1 MKKRQTWL
9 ASKITILMA
18 VFITLMSI
26 ASVAIVY
33 FWSYYYFGKI
43 FEDRIIDEYTYEKN
57 EERGVY
63 NEWILGVTAHS
74 IDIVEAIH
82 GQPTAEYIMDHAVE
96 QMEESEVY
104 REKVEGKY
112 LLYKIDLD
120 YENGE
125 KVYKYSVV
133 KDIYR
138 EILPKMLLW
147 FLAITAFIFILSV
160 LLTRMITN
168 KLYYNIHEL
177 KRYIMQTDTQSWDT
191 ELVLETEDAD
201 IQELASSFSSMKY
214 NLKQKDLAQQSMLR
228 YISHELK
235 TPIMII
241 SSYAESARDGIYPK
255 GTIDETLETITKQ
268 TARIENRVEDLLFI
282 AKSNA
287 EDLQNGQD
295 IQLVQLDELIEQV
308 AQDLNVYA
316 SGLTVDLQL
325 AKQLT
330 VIGYQHEIEILIEN
344 MLNNQMKYAKSLLMI
359 RCVKEDG
366 KAVLYFHNDGQAID
380 SSLKDELFTPFT
392 KGKTGA
398 HGLGLSIVKEI
409 AEKHQGSIE
418 LLKKS
423 SGVTFK
429 IIIRNCI

>member
-9 ASKITILMA
+9 ASKLTILLA
-18 VFITLMSI
+18 IFITLMSI
-26 ASVAIVY
+26 TSVSIVY

-63 NEWILGVTAHS
+63 NEWILGVTANS

-82 GQPTAEYIMDHAVE
+82 GQPTAEYIHDQATN

-104 REKVEGKY
+104 REEVDGKY

-125 KVYKYSVV
+125 KVYKYSIV

-147 FLAITAFIFILSV
+147 FVAITIIIFFLSV

-168 KLYYNIHEL
+168 KLYANIHKL
-177 KRYIMQTDTQSWDT
+177 KRYIMETDSQNWDT
-191 ELVLETEDAD
+191 ELVLETEDMD
-201 IQELASSFSSMKY
+201 VKELASSFSTMKQ
-214 NLKQKDLAQQSMLR
+214 NLKEKDMAQQSMLR

-241 SSYAESARDGIYPK
+241 SSYAESAKEGIYPK
-255 GTIDETLETITKQ
+255 GTIEETLETITKQ

-282 AKSNA
+282 AKTNA
-287 EDLQNGQD
+287 QQLESGQEV
-295 IQLVQLDELIEQV
+295 QLVQLDELIERV
-308 AQDLNVYA
+308 AENLNIYESDL
-316 SGLTVDLQL
+316 TIDLQL
-325 AKQLT
+325 AEQLT
-330 VIGYQHEIEILIEN
+330 IFGHRHELEILVEN
-344 MLNNQMKYAKSLLMI
+344 MLDNQLKYANELLSI
-359 RCVKEDG
+359 RCVKEDSE
-366 KAVLYFHNDGQAID
+366 AVLYFHNDGPSMDASIKNQ
-380 SSLKDELFTPFT
+380 LFTPFT
-392 KGKTGA
+392 KGRDGA
-398 HGLGLSIVKEI
+398 HGLGLSIVKQI
-409 AEKHQGSIE
+409 AEKHHGSIS
-418 LLKKS
+418 LLDLPN
-423 SGVTFK
+423 GITFK
-429 IIIRNCI
+429 INLGNRL

>member
-33 FWSYYYFGKI
+33 FWSYYYFGQI

-82 GQPTAEYIMDHAVE
+82 GQPTAEYIMDHAVA
-96 QMEESEVY
+96 QMEESKVY
-104 REKVEGKY
+104 REKVDGKY

-168 KLYYNIHEL
+168 KLYHNIHEL
-177 KRYIMQTDTQSWDT
+177 KRYMMQTDTKSWDT

-201 IQELASSFSSMKY
+201 IQELASSFSAMKY
-214 NLKQKDLAQQSMLR
+214 NLKQRDLAQQSTLR

-241 SSYAESARDGIYPK
+241 SSYAESAKEGIYPK
-255 GTIDETLETITKQ
+255 GSIDETLETITQQ
-268 TARIENRVEDLLFI
+268 TSRIESRVEDLLFI

-287 EDLQNGQD
+287 EILQNGRD

-308 AQDLNVYA
+308 AENLNVYS

-330 VIGYQHEIEILIEN
+330 VIGYRHELEILIEN
-344 MLNNQMKYAKSLLMI
+344 MLDNQIKYARRLLSI

-380 SSLKDELFTPFT
+380 SSIKDKLFTPFT
-392 KGKTGA
+392 KGEAGA

-418 LLKKS
+418 LLKQS

-429 IIIRNCI
+429 IIIRNCK

>member
-9 ASKITILMA
+9 ASKMTILLA

-82 GQPTAEYIMDHAVE
+82 GQLTAEHILDQSVE
-96 QMEESEVY
+96 QMKESEVY
-104 REKVEGKY
+104 REKIDGKY

-125 KVYKYSVV
+125 KVYKYSIV

-138 EILPKMLLW
+138 EILPKMLVW
-147 FLAITAFIFILSV
+147 FLAITVFIFILSV
-160 LLTRMITN
+160 LLTRLITN
-168 KLYYNIHEL
+168 KLYHNIHKL
-177 KRYIMQTDTQSWDT
+177 KQYIMQTDTRNWDT

-201 IQELASSFSSMKY
+201 IQDLASSFSAMKY
-214 NLKQKDLAQQSMLR
+214 NLKQKDLAQQSMLQ

-235 TPIMII
+235 TPVMII
-241 SSYAESARDGIYPK
+241 SSYAESAKDGIYPK
-255 GTIDETLETITKQ
+255 GTIEETLDTITNQ
-268 TARIENRVEDLLFI
+268 AIRIENRVEDLLFI

-287 EDLQNGQD
+287 QQLESGQD

-308 AQDLNVYA
+308 VTNLNVHG
-316 SGLTVDLQL
+316 SGLTIDLQL

-330 VIGYQHEIEILIEN
+330 VIGYQHELEILIEN
-344 MLNNQMKYAKSLLMI
+344 MLDNQMKYANKLLSI

-366 KAVLYFHNDGQAID
+366 KAVLYFHNDGQVID
-380 SSLKDELFTPFT
+380 SSIKDQLFTPFT
-392 KGKTGA
+392 KGEAGA

-409 AEKHQGSIE
+409 AEKHQGSID
-418 LLKKS
+418 LVKLS

-429 IIIRNCI
+429 IILRNCI